1 MSPSVLQLQ
10 KDEIVSFMDTDLDA
24 VVAMILKFPARF
36 QLALQERDATPRTVQ
51 SDTFGDGQESCNVI
65 IRERD
70 EHEEVSKGG
79 RR

>member
-36 QLALQERDATPRTVQ
+36 QLALQSGTLHQELCKATPSEMGKNHVM
-51 SDTFGDGQESCNVI
+51 
-65 IRERD
+65 
-70 EHEEVSKGG
+70 
-79 RR
+79 